1 MKPLGEKDG
10 ARLQCQGI
18 SPSSL
23 PVLGHADAAPLH
35 WPCDCSAEGSLPG
48 CWAGGGGKVC
58 VFYVC
63 GGVPGPTLSSAEK
76 PSCCS
81 APSVSMQRADR
92 GGVVLT
98 GKRKK

>member
-1 MKPLGEKDG
+1 MGAEQQPWWNCSVLPGGDGLSLKTKIKKIMIMKPLGEKDG

-58 VFYVC
+58 VCVYV
-63 GGVPGPTLSSAEK
+63 GVSL
-76 PSCCS
+76 
-81 APSVSMQRADR
+81 AP
-92 GGVVLT
+92 L
-98 GKRKK
+98 

>member
-58 VFYVC
+58 VCVYV
-63 GGVPGPTLSSAEK
+63 GVSL
-76 PSCCS
+76 
-81 APSVSMQRADR
+81 AP
-92 GGVVLT
+92 L
-98 GKRKK
+98 

>member
-1 MKPLGEKDG
+1 MVQAFPLSSPKSLPSSLPPK
-10 ARLQCQGI
+10 AALWLCWLQCQGI

-58 VFYVC
+58 VC
-63 GGVPGPTLSSAEK
+63 TWGVFL
-76 PSCCS
+76 
-81 APSVSMQRADR
+81 AP
-92 GGVVLT
+92 L
-98 GKRKK
+98 